1 MNTTAETDRE
11 FTLSDL
17 KAVVAQIWSA
27 YLDVDG
33 TGSIKALP
41 GTGPR
46 APVTAAVP
54 MNGAF
59 TGHLALATSTRAASL
74 VASLMLELDLPS
86 VHDDDVVD
94 AVGELANIIAGNVKA
109 LLPQPTVSGLPAV
122 TLDGDGLFSGHPIQQ
137 FWGSWADETVYIGV
151 LREPLAAR
159 RI

>member
-11 FTLSDL
+11 FSLGDL

-33 TGSIKALP
+33 TGGIKALP
-41 GTGPR
+41 GIGPR
-46 APVTAAVP
+46 VPVTAAVP

-94 AVGELANIIAGNVKA
+94 AVGELANIIAG
-109 LLPQPTVSGLPAV
+109 T
-122 TLDGDGLFSGHPIQQ
+122 
-137 FWGSWADETVYIGV
+137 
-151 LREPLAAR
+151 
-159 RI
+159 